1 MVGEERE
8 EKGGES
14 RNGEAMAI
22 QTEESAANGTRVSKE
37 LDVTLSLSVHTHAHT
52 RTQSKSALQPF

>member
-1 MVGEERE
+1 
-8 EKGGES
+8 
-14 RNGEAMAI
+14 MAI

-52 RTQSKSALQPF
+52 HTRKARVHCNRFEC